1 MAAHKPPATLNP
13 TWRLFTLDR
22 WRVGRKVSA
31 RAPPDDR
38 SKGTRSPFSLPAALT
53 PSKEPIHH
61 RPPGLTI
68 PSPDSLSPAS
78 LTLSL
83 WLRKWNKCPLE
94 SHTNPPVSVPLY
106 SLLFV
111 CALVIMLLM
120 SKRKHLTCQM
130 FGNTAGL
137 ELQAN
142 MVCRCTCDSSVLWH
156 ANGLSSVLS
165 LTRSTT
171 VLTRVLK
178 HK

>member
-1 MAAHKPPATLNP
+1 MAAHKPPVTLNP

-22 WRVGRKVSA
+22 WRVVRKVSA

-38 SKGTRSPFSLPAALT
+38 FKGTRSPFSLPAALT

-61 RPPGLTI
+61 HPLGLTI

-94 SHTNPPVSVPLY
+94 SHTNPP
-106 SLLFV
+106 SLFTLV
-111 CALVIMLLM
+111 CVRICDYVAHV
-120 SKRKHLTCQM
+120 KRKTLDM
-130 FGNTAGL
+130 LDVWNTADL

-142 MVCRCTCDSSVLWH
+142 MVCCHMCDSSALWH
-156 ANGLSSVLS
+156 ANGLSSFLS

>member
-1 MAAHKPPATLNP
+1 MAAHKPPVTLNP

-22 WRVGRKVSA
+22 WHVARKVSA
-31 RAPPDDR
+31 RAPQDDR

-61 RPPGLTI
+61 RPLGLMI

-111 CALVIMLLM
+111 CAFVIMLLM
-120 SKRKHLTCQM
+120 SKGKRLTCQM

-142 MVCRCTCDSSVLWH
+142 MVCCCMCDSSALCY
-156 ANGLSSVLS
+156 ANGLSSFLY

>member
-1 MAAHKPPATLNP
+1 MAAHKPPVTLNP

-22 WRVGRKVSA
+22 WRVVRKVSA

-61 RPPGLTI
+61 HPLGLTI

-94 SHTNPPVSVPLY
+94 SHTNPPSLFHSIHSCLCAHLWLCCSCQKENAWHVRCLEIQQALNYKLTWCAATCVIQVHCGTLTVSLPF
-106 SLLFV
+106 SLLQDPPQSWQE
-111 CALVIMLLM
+111 C
-120 SKRKHLTCQM
+120 
-130 FGNTAGL
+130 
-137 ELQAN
+137 
-142 MVCRCTCDSSVLWH
+142 
-156 ANGLSSVLS
+156 
-165 LTRSTT
+165 
-171 VLTRVLK
+171 
-178 HK
+178 